1 MWIGTATIENSMKL
15 PQKVKIGISDDP
27 AIPPLGIYL
36 KKMKTRIQKDT
47 YTPMFIADLL

>member
-1 MWIGTATIENSMKL
+1 MKF
-15 PQKVKIGISDDP
+15 PQKVKMEIPDDP
-27 AIPPLGIYL
+27 AIPPTPYL